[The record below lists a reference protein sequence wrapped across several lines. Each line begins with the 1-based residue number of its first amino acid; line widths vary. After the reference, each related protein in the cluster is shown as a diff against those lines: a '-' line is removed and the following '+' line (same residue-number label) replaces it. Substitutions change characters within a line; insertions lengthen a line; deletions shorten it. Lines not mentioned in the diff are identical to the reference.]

1 MKNLKKSIRS
11 NFVKHVVVLAC
22 LLVLLSGFV
31 EVESA
36 KAELIM
42 ENGAMGLSMPLWAD
56 LDEDSYELCPQGVN
70 VVGMF
75 LALWKA
81 RRYDDMYKLLDEE
94 SIKGYSP
101 AAANFDFQFMEYK
114 QYSISAIRK
123 KGGNFEFF
131 LSFGDWK
138 NGDKELRKMM
148 ISGKS
153 YKIIMLRRGEF
164 LERSADSYF

>member
-1 MKNLKKSIRS
+1 MISLKNSIRS
-11 NFVKHVVVLAC
+11 NLIKRVVTLAC
-22 LLVLLSGFV
+22 LFVLLSCFV
-31 EVESA
+31 EAERA
-36 KAELIM
+36 KAELVM
-42 ENGAMGLSMPLWAD
+42 EDGAMGLSMPLWAD

-94 SIKGYSP
+94 SINGYSP
-101 AAANFDFQFMEYK
+101 EEANFDFQFMEYK
-114 QYSISAIRK
+114 QYSISTIRK
-123 KGGNFEFF
+123 KGENFEFF

-148 ISGKS
+148 ISGKN
-153 YKIIMLRRGEF
+153 YKIMMPRRGEF
-164 LERSADSYF
+164 LERSADCYF